1 MKDHLHIL
9 IVLAEKIWDSKKSL
23 LHTRSKKEIKTIE
36 NSILEIE
43 KLIPKLK
50 KEVELLKEI
59 YMKKEQKVF
68 NPTASFGKEITNG
81 CKLLVQNI
89 KEPVVV
95 YEKEDGNL
103 YFKPYGKEEL
113 VNSYFSNDLIL
124 LD

>member
-1 MKDHLHIL
+1 MKDPLHIL

>member
-1 MKDHLHIL
+1 MKDSLHRL
-9 IVLAEKIWDSKKSL
+9 IVLAEKIWDCKKSL

-43 KLIPKLK
+43 KLMPKLK

-68 NPTASFGKEITNG
+68 KPTASFGKEITNG
-81 CKLLVQNI
+81 CKLSVQNI
-89 KEPVVV
+89 KEPVDV